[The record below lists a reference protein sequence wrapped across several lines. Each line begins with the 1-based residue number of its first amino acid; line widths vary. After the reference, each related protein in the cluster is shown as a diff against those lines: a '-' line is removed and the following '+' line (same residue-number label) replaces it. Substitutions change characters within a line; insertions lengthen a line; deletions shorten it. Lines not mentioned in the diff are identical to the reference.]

1 MSDSWTA
8 IDFET
13 ANQDRGSAC
22 AVGLVKVRDGVIVD
36 RHTTLIRPPA
46 GIDFFSRHNI
56 AVHGI
61 TPDDVTGAPTWE
73 TVHARIVE
81 FADGDALVAHNA
93 PFDMGVI
100 AQACART
107 GLASPGWDYACTL
120 ALSRRTWAELA
131 DHRLPTVSAH
141 IGHRV
146 THHHRADADAEAA
159 ARIAI
164 AAMRRH
170 GTTSLADLARA
181 AGSGLRHLAPLTA
194 ALPATPAPAPVR
206 ESPVEDRFARWQ
218 RAAQAELPAPSPDAD
233 PSGPLYGKVV
243 CVSGDLES
251 MDKPEVWRR
260 IAEAGGT
267 PAKNVTKKT
276 DVLVV
281 GGHDGAGKTSK
292 HRQAETYA
300 ARGQKIAFVTEADLL
315 VRLGMTT
322 GA

>member
-1 MSDSWTA
+1 MSDRWTA

-46 GIDFFSRHNI
+46 GIDFFSHHNI

-61 TPDDVTGAPTWE
+61 TPADVADAPTWE
-73 TVHARIVE
+73 TVHGRIVE
-81 FADGDALVAHNA
+81 FADGDPLVAHNA
-93 PFDMGVI
+93 PFDMGVLVR
-100 AQACART
+100 ACAHT
-107 GLASPGWDYACTL
+107 GLAHPDWDYACTL
-120 ALSRRTWAELA
+120 ALSRRTWADLP

-164 AAMRRH
+164 AAMQRH

-181 AGSGLRHLAPLTA
+181 AGGLRRLAAATATLTPVA
-194 ALPATPAPAPVR
+194 VPVRAPAGG
-206 ESPVEDRFARWQ
+206 EDRFARWQ
-218 RAAQAELPAPSPDAD
+218 RAAKADLPAPSPDAD
-233 PSGPLYGKVV
+233 PAGPLYGKVV
-243 CVSGDLES
+243 CVSGDLAS

-276 DVLVV
+276 DVLVTGV
-281 GGHDGAGKTSK
+281 GDGAGKTAK
-292 HRQAETYA
+292 HRQAETYVE
-300 ARGQKIAFVTEADLL
+300 RGQRIDFVTEADLL
-315 VRLGMTT
+315 VLLGMTT